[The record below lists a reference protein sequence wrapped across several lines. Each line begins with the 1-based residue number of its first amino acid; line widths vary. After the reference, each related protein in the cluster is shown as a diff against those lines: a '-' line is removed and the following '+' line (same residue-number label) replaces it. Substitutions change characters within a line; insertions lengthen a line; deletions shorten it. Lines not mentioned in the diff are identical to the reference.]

1 VRTDATSRRV
11 IKTAIQHRELIW
23 NLVVRE
29 LKVRYHDS
37 ALGLLWTLLIPLF
50 MAAIY
55 IVFLQILGG
64 RNVPVSEIIIG
75 VFAWQF
81 TVSSVNSGLSAI
93 TGNVN
98 LVKKVALPRFVL
110 PLSATLANLVNY
122 LLSLIIQFPVV
133 FAVMAMHDQPVS
145 GQLWA
150 FPLIIVFQ
158 LVFNL
163 GLAFLLSGAV
173 VYFRDLQHITGV
185 LLSAWFFVSPVMY
198 TLDFVRHFAESHPS
212 LSALFML
219 NPLAVI
225 ITAYR
230 SVSIA
235 GLSMPLDWPT
245 WVAWALVIGVFFA
258 GWASFQRL
266 QKDFADLL

>member
-1 VRTDATSRRV
+1 M
-11 IKTAIQHRELIW
+11 IKASFQHRELIW
-23 NLVVRE
+23 NLVARE
-29 LKVRYHDS
+29 LKVRYHGS
-37 ALGLLWTLLIPLF
+37 ALGFLWTLLVPLF

-55 IVFLQILGG
+55 IVFLRILGG
-64 RNVPVSEIIIG
+64 RDVPVPEIIIG

-81 TVSSVNSGLSAI
+81 TVSSVNGGLSAI

-110 PLSATLANLVNY
+110 PLAATLANLVNY
-122 LLSLIIQFPVV
+122 LLSLLVQFPVV
-133 FAVMAMHDQPVS
+133 FAVMAMNHEPVS

-150 FPLIIVFQ
+150 FPLIIVFH

-163 GLAFLLSGAV
+163 GLAFLLAGSV
-173 VYFRDLQHITGV
+173 VHFRDLQHITGV

-198 TLDFVRHFAESHPS
+198 TLDFVGHFAERHPS
-212 LSALFML
+212 LGTLFML

-235 GLSMPLDWPT
+235 GVSMPLGWPV
-245 WVAWALVIGVFFA
+245 WVSVALAIGLFFA
-258 GWASFQRL
+258 GHALFQRL